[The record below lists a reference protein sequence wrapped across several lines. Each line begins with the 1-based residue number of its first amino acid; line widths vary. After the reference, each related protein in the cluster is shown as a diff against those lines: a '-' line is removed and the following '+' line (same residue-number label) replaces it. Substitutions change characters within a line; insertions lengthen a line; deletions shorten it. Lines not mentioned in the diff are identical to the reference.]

1 MSTGQSDRTAGR
13 TVTVAIIGCRFAASF
28 HVENYRRV
36 YGINVR
42 VKGVASRVRADAEA
56 FVAKHGL
63 ETAYADLADAAAD
76 PDVDIIDLCVPN
88 RLHEPMAVQALDAG
102 KHVAVEKP
110 LTAYCGEGGDDPKCG
125 IYHQDPE
132 EIYAKAVAG
141 ADRMIQAAERS
152 GKSLMYAE
160 NWVYAPAIQK
170 ANRLLSQSD
179 TTILRMVGEESHSG
193 THSDYSKQWQYC
205 GGGAMFNKGCHPAAA
220 ALYLK
225 AQEGIRR
232 NGRPIR
238 PVAVRAQ
245 IAQLTHIPSFV
256 KETPKYVKTGW
267 ENCEDWGSMFVT
279 FEDGGVAQVTA
290 ADTIL
295 GGISNSL
302 TVYASKATI
311 HASMVPTSCV
321 MAYTPDGANFGDE
334 YIREK
339 VETHAGW
346 QSASPDEDW
355 MNGFPAEFQDFCEAV
370 VEERPPISDGRLGR
384 DVVELCYGGYVSART
399 GREFT
404 LSRRDLD

>member
-1 MSTGQSDRTAGR
+1 MSAARSGRAGGR
-13 TVTVAIIGCRFAASF
+13 TVTVAIVGCGFSAKF

-36 YGINVR
+36 HGVNVR
-42 VKGVASRVRADAEA
+42 IKGVTSRVRDRAAA
-56 FVAKHGL
+56 FVAEHGL
-63 ETAYADLADAAAD
+63 ETTYDDPAAAAAD
-76 PDVDIIDLCVPN
+76 PEVDLIDLCVPN
-88 RLHEPMAVQALDAG
+88 RLHEPLAIQALEAG

-110 LTAYCGEGGDDPKCG
+110 LTAYCGPGGDDPKCG
-125 IYHQDPE
+125 IYHEDVE
-132 EIYAKAVAG
+132 GIYEKAVAG
-141 ADRMIQAAERS
+141 ADRMIQAADRA
-152 GKSLMYAE
+152 GKYLMYAE

-205 GGGAMFNKGCHPAAA
+205 GGGAMFNKGCHPAGAA
-220 ALYLK
+220 IYLK
-225 AQEGIRR
+225 AQEGLRR

-245 IAQLTHIPSFV
+245 IAQLTHIESFV
-256 KETPKYVKTGW
+256 NETPKYIKTGW
-267 ENCEDWGSMFVT
+267 VNCEDWGTMLAT
-279 FEDGGVAQVTA
+279 FEDGSVAMLTA

-302 TVYASKATI
+302 IVYASKATI

-321 MAYTPDGANFGDE
+321 MAYTPEGANFGDE

-339 VETHAGW
+339 VETHSGW

-355 MNGFPAEFQDFCEAV
+355 MNGFPAEFQDFCQAV
-370 VEERPPISDGRLGR
+370 VDRRPPISDGRLGR
-384 DVVELCYGGYVSART
+384 DVIQLCYGGYVSAVT
-399 GREFT
+399 GREFKFQT
-404 LSRRDLD
+404 